1 MNVELPLR
9 LLDWIKE
16 ADLDWKGLSSNP
28 SCEAIR
34 MLKKNPT
41 KIKFYYLIENTNVDS
56 IQILKENYD
65 KVDWFWYDNY
75 WEIYSRD
82 TKPVLYSE
90 EIQLLRENPLT
101 INWRSS
107 RFNISPDA
115 IPLLKEN
122 QEKIFWHGLSK
133 SQHIFTYNYEKM
145 RENCLLFKEDLMKEP
160 RNLRKFKSW
169 GHDGETIG
177 GTRLK
182 MTMNSIFPKLRK
194 D

>member
-41 KIKFYYLIENTNVDS
+41 KIKFYYLIENTNIDS

-82 TKPVLYSE
+82 TKHVLSSE

-107 RFNISPDA
+107 QFNISPDA

-169 GHDGETIG
+169 GHDGETIEDDDEFH
-177 GTRLK
+177 L
-182 MTMNSIFPKLRK
+182 S
-194 D
+194 